1 MINTH
6 FPEMKQLAFDP
17 GFLSAKTQ
25 LKTLT
30 AASSESRFMNNG
42 CQDYFKTI
50 HQTVTRLCR
59 CVFDMLT
66 GTIHQNVT
74 RLCRCV
80 FDMLTGTL
88 LQRLSS

>member
-42 CQDYFKTI
+42 CQDNFKTI

-66 GTIHQNVT
+66 GTV
-74 RLCRCV
+74 
-80 FDMLTGTL
+80 